1 MQNQAHT
8 LILIKNKE
16 KDPINDINGEET
28 VGTSQEKELQET
40 SQKELKIEIV
50 IKRKCDNLYVK

>member
-28 VGTSQEKELQET
+28 VGTS
-40 SQKELKIEIV
+40 
-50 IKRKCDNLYVK
+50 